1 MTAFERRQRMLRIL
15 QQQPGI
21 RVSELAKTLNVT
33 EATVRTDLSTLEE
46 EEKVRRVHGGAVLV
60 EAAPINGGRPL
71 SVPEDQATKWIGR
84 WAADLVEDG
93 DTILLDSSSLVFGL
107 LPFFGE
113 RRRLTIVTNSLDAA
127 QTMAVAPT
135 HTVILLG
142 GVMRGDGVATT
153 GVLSAAML
161 GDLHFR
167 LAFVSGAGFVADVG
181 LMDDDL
187 QEAQLRRLMLDAA
200 AYVVALVD
208 TPRLGRKGL
217 TPVAGV
223 ERIHQLFTD
232 TGASAEQ
239 LEELRSLP
247 FQLTVCGENTVTNI
261 TSHRAQQIY
270 KIGFANLSEEIPF
283 AVDVRRGLERAA
295 KQRSNVDLVIA
306 DNRLSGERALTIADN
321 FVAKGVQVAIE
332 YQIDARMGTTI
343 MNKYQRSRIPVI
355 AVDIPMV
362 GATYFGVD
370 NFYSG
375 HLAGV
380 ALGRWI
386 EQNWQ
391 GSLDKLLVLE
401 EPRAGALPEARMEGQ
416 LSGLQEVLG
425 AVPVERRIVLNSGN
439 TSAASEVVVAQ
450 TLAALADLH
459 RIAVVCFND
468 DAALGAV
475 RAARAQGREQDFA
488 IVGQG
493 ADRLVRHE
501 LRQPGARIIGS
512 TAFMPE
518 RYGELLIDLALRI
531 LRGESVPPAV
541 YVEHV
546 LIDASNVDH
555 YYPFPEDR
563 SRSI

>member
-1 MTAFERRQRMLRIL
+1 MTAFERRQRILRIL
-15 QQQPGI
+15 QQQPGV
-21 RVSELAKTLNVT
+21 RVTELAKTLDVT
-33 EATVRTDLSTLEE
+33 EATVRTDLSRLEA
-46 EEKVRRVHGGAVLV
+46 EEKVRRVRGGAVLTDLIV
-60 EAAPINGGRPL
+60 NGGRA
-71 SVPEDQATKWIGR
+71 STAPEEKAAKWIGR
-84 WAADLVEDG
+84 WAADRVEDG
-93 DTILLDSSSLVFGL
+93 DTILLDSSTLAFSLT
-107 LPFFGE
+107 PFLTE
-113 RRRLTIVTNSLDAA
+113 RRRLTVVTNSLGAA
-127 QTMAVAPT
+127 QALTAGST

-142 GVMRGDGVATT
+142 GVMRSDGYATT
-153 GVLSAAML
+153 GLLGAPML
-161 GDLHFR
+161 RDLHFR
-167 LAFVSGAGFVADVG
+167 LAFLSGAGFTADIG

-187 QEAQLRRLMLDAA
+187 QEAQLRRLMLELADS
-200 AYVVALVD
+200 VVALVD
-208 TPRLGRKGL
+208 ASHLGRKGL
-217 TPVAGV
+217 TQVAAV
-223 ERIHQLFTD
+223 ERIHHLFTD

-239 LEELRSLP
+239 LDMLRRLP
-247 FQLTVCGENTVTNI
+247 LQLTVCGENTVTNI
-261 TSHRAQQIY
+261 TSHRAQDIY

-306 DNRLSGERALTIADN
+306 DNRLSSERALAIADN

-343 MNKYQRSRIPVI
+343 MNKYQRARIPVI

-391 GSLDKLLVLE
+391 GNVDALLILE
-401 EPRAGALPEARMEGQ
+401 EPRAGALPEARIEGQ
-416 LSGLQEVLG
+416 VAGLREVLG
-425 AVPVERRIVLNSGN
+425 EEFAAQRRVLNSGN

-450 TLAALADLH
+450 ALVDLSGCQ
-459 RIAVVCFND
+459 RIAVACFND
-468 DAALGAV
+468 DAALGAL
-475 RAARAQGREQDFA
+475 RAARRLGREQDLA

-493 ADRLVRHE
+493 ADRLVQHE

-518 RYGELLIDLALRI
+518 RYGNLLIDLALRI

-546 LIDASNVDH
+546 FIDAHNVDH
-555 YYPFPEDR
+555 FYPSP
-563 SRSI
+563 